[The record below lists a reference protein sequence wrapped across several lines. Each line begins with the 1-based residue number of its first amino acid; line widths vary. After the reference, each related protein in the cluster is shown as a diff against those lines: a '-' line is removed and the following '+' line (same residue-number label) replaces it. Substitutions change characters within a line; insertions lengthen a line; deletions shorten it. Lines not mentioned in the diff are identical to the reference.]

1 MASFCKCSAW
11 LSSTPMGD
19 DARKGS
25 VVPPLLTLALGV
37 AVLIISTDIRAGMLT
52 NDPGP
57 AFLPRIAGVALVV
70 LSLWLLVHREA
81 HEGLPRG
88 GALLRVVMTIA
99 FTVMY
104 LSILEPFGFPAATAL
119 FLLCQMWLIGVRR
132 PLILLVLPVMISAAT
147 YAVFRIG
154 LDVPLPATRIGGLLI

>member
-1 MASFCKCSAW
+1 M
-11 LSSTPMGD
+11 
-19 DARKGS
+19 
-25 VVPPLLTLALGV
+25 VPPLLTLALGL
-37 AVLIISTDIRAGMLT
+37 AVLVVSADIRAGMLA

-70 LSLWLLVHREA
+70 LSLWLLLHREA

-88 GALLRVVMTIA
+88 RGLVRVVMTIV

-104 LSILEPFGFPAATAL
+104 LAILEPVGFPAATAL
-119 FLLCQMWLIGVRR
+119 FLLCQMWLIGVRNR
-132 PLILLVLPVMISAAT
+132 LLLLSLPVAISAAT

-154 LDVPLPATRIGGLLI
+154 LEVPLPATRIAGVLI